1 MRRLAK
7 RVIVTGM
14 AIMLIVQPIQRGDL
28 GSKVYGAETKRADSF
43 YVPAANANG
52 TVGATMPYTRY
63 DTDKAV
69 IGGGA
74 SIAVSADF
82 SNQNIATQA
91 SNQSYVKLPSKGAY
105 AEWTMNTEGDGVTMR
120 FTMPDSSNGMGKEG
134 SLDVYVNGTK
144 VKTVKLTS
152 YYMWQYFSY
161 GNPSDTNNGG
171 SALFAFDEVHFKL
184 GTSLKKGDKIR
195 IQSSGAGSMEYGVD
209 FLEIEKVPAEI
220 KQPAN
225 SLNVIDYGATPDDDK
240 DDATAI
246 NNCIY
251 IAKNKKMDVY
261 IPAGTYK
268 LSKKIKVLGENIK
281 ITGAGMWYTNMQFTS
296 DAQGG
301 GGVTGSCS
309 NVEICNMY
317 FNSNLRSR
325 YTEKANYKC
334 FADVFENG
342 SVFHDIWE
350 EHFECGFWF
359 GDYDTNTNYCDGVKV
374 VNCRIR
380 NNLADGVNFCQG
392 TSNAAVLNC
401 SIRNN
406 GDDGLAMWNNNYYS
420 KDESGN
426 IFAYNT
432 IDFIWRA
439 GGIAI
444 YGGNGHKVYNNYICD
459 TTMASGIHLN
469 TVFDG
474 YKFTNNKGISF
485 DNNVLVRCGCAKDS
499 WNSSLAAI
507 DMYGAVNN
515 LTFNNNKIYDAQ
527 YDGIRVSSEPTN
539 IVFNNTKVYGAGIE
553 GTASRKGAALNLN
566 NGKNVVFNGIEV
578 AKSAY
583 SNSAGY
589 PIYSSSNSAVSTENI
604 KNYKNVSSQTYTV
617 PSYPAVGTFNPNDS
631 SNPIKAE
638 PSTAAQPTTKKIAV
652 KVAATK
658 VKSASK
664 KRSSSKVKISLN
676 KVKSVTGYRV
686 QISTTKKFKKVL
698 VSKKVKKIKFTLKSK
713 KLKNKKKLYIRVR
726 AYKKSGKKIYTSKW
740 TKVKK
745 IKIKK

>member
-1 MRRLAK
+1 
-7 RVIVTGM
+7 
-14 AIMLIVQPIQRGDL
+14 
-28 GSKVYGAETKRADSF
+28 
-43 YVPAANANG
+43 
-52 TVGATMPYTRY
+52 MPYTRY
-63 DTDKAV
+63 DTEQAN

-74 SIAVSADF
+74 SIEVSTDF
-82 SNQNIATQA
+82 SNTNIATQA
-91 SNQSYVKLPSKGAY
+91 SNQSYVKLPSKGSY

-120 FTMPDSSNGMGKEG
+120 FTLPDSSDGMGQEG
-134 SLDVYVNGTK
+134 SLDVYVNGTF
-144 VKTVKLTS
+144 VKTVELTS

-171 SALFAFDEVHFKL
+171 SALFAFDEVHFRL
-184 GTSLKKGDKIR
+184 DTALKKGDVIR
-195 IQSSGAGSMEYGVD
+195 IQSSGANNLEYGVD

-225 SLNVIDYGATPDDDK
+225 SLNVLDYGATPNDDK

-268 LSKKIKVLGENIK
+268 LSKKIKVVGENIK
-281 ITGAGMWYTNMQFTS
+281 ITGAGIWYTNMQFTN

-301 GGVTGSCS
+301 GGVTGNCS
-309 NVEICNMY
+309 NVEICHMY

-325 YTEKANYKC
+325 YSEKANYKC

-342 SVFHDIWE
+342 SVIHDIWE

-392 TSNAAVLNC
+392 TSNAAVFNC

-406 GDDGLAMWNNNYYS
+406 GDDGLAMWNNDYYS

-444 YGGNGHKVYNNYICD
+444 YGGNGHKIYNNYICD

-469 TVFDG
+469 TVFSG
-474 YKFTNNKGISF
+474 YKFTNNTKGISF
-485 DNNVLVRCGCAKDS
+485 DNNVLVRCGCVKDS

-507 DMYGAVNN
+507 DMYGSVKN
-515 LTFNNNKIYDAQ
+515 LTFNNNRIYDAQ
-527 YDGIRVSSEPTN
+527 YDGIRVSADPSN
-539 IVFNNTKVYGAGIE
+539 IVFNNTKVYGAGLE
-553 GTASRKGAALNLN
+553 GTASRKGAALNLD
-566 NGKNVVFNGIEV
+566 NGRNVIFNGIEV
-578 AKSAY
+578 ANSAY

-589 PIYSSSNSAVSTENI
+589 PFYSSSYAEVSTTNI
-604 KNYKNVSSQTYTV
+604 KSYRDVSTQTYV
-617 PSYPAVGTFNPNDS
+617 IPSYPAVGTFNPNIPTDTDK
-631 SNPIKAE
+631 NE
-638 PSTAAQPTTKKIAV
+638 PTTKPTVTVQPTTKASI

-664 KRSSSKVKISLN
+664 KRSSSKVKISLK
-676 KVKSVTGYRV
+676 KVKSVTGYQV

-740 TKVKK
+740 TKAKK
-745 IKIKK
+745 IKITK